1 MTAQAPRSVSSKLL
15 SIIEVFGISE
25 PSLTLSE
32 ISRKSNL
39 PLATTYRFVGEWV
52 KWGGL
57 VRNPNGKYS
66 VGTKLWEI
74 GVQSSDLQLIRTAAF
89 PFLEDLLNETR
100 QHTHL
105 AILEGFDALYVE
117 KISARNS
124 TLAVARVGRR
134 LPLHA
139 TGVGLALLANAER
152 DFIDEYLGRS
162 LKKYT
167 AHTITDPQKIR
178 QRLAYIR
185 TSDVVRVDEEL
196 HVGVI
201 SVASPVR
208 GKTGKTIAAI
218 SVVVPVTH
226 TGSRALEPMVRIAA
240 LGISRVL
247 GFRGRK

>member
-1 MTAQAPRSVSSKLL
+1 MTGQTPRSVSSKLL
-15 SIIEVFGISE
+15 SIIEVFSVSE

-32 ISRKSNL
+32 ISRRTGL
-39 PLATTYRFVGEWV
+39 PLATTYRFMGEWV
-52 KWGGL
+52 AWGGL
-57 VRNPNGKYS
+57 VRLPTGKYS
-66 VGTKLWEI
+66 LGTKLWEI
-74 GVQSSDLQLIRTAAF
+74 GVQSSDLQLLRNAAF
-89 PFLEDLLNETR
+89 PFLEDLLTETR

-139 TGVGLALLANAER
+139 TGVGLVLLANAGK
-152 DFIDEYLGRS
+152 DFIDAYLEKP

-167 AHTITDPQKIR
+167 PNTIIDPSVIR
-178 QRLAYIR
+178 RRLATIK
-185 TSDVVRVDEEL
+185 TSDVARVDEEL

-201 SVASPVR
+201 SIASPVR
-208 GKTGKTIAAI
+208 GKTGKTVAAI
-218 SVVVPVTH
+218 SVVVPVAH
-226 TGSRALEPMVRIAA
+226 PGERGLHPMVRIAG

-247 GFRGRK
+247 GFRGNK